1 MILKVILYLFF
12 MIITSGGVYYH
23 ICKKNKYSDYI
34 DDLDIVLAL
43 LLGLIFPI
51 TIIFAL
57 AKYLVSMA
65 ASMFAF
71 IDGFTSSLKERKIHE
86 KGKK

>member
-1 MILKVILYLFF
+1 MILKVILYLCF
-12 MIITSGGVYYH
+12 MIITSGGIYYY
-23 ICKKNKYSDYI
+23 ICKKDEHSDDIDELYI
-34 DDLDIVLAL
+34 AFAL

-51 TIIFAL
+51 TIIL
-57 AKYLVSMA
+57 VLTKSLVSMA

-71 IDGFTSSLKERKIHE
+71 IDGFTSSLKERKIHG